1 MASST
6 ATKKMKEE
14 VTCCICLEM
23 MIEPMSI
30 DCGHSYCHLCIVG
43 IVENQCYR
51 TMQRVFHCP
60 QCRAPFKKESLRP
73 NKQLQ
78 NLIETIKEVG
88 HEQLCEK
95 HGEQLHLFC
104 EDDDQLICWRCE
116 RSPQHKGHV
125 TALVEDVSQSF
136 KEKLQDAVTI
146 LKDTK
151 DQYNNLKWF
160 TRKQISDWEE
170 KIEHQKQKIHADF
183 KNLHMFLY
191 EEEKSYIWKLEKV
204 KDQTLNSLLD
214 REATLKMQIQEVKNH
229 ILELEKKCQG
239 SAQNLLQNVKDTL
252 NKSLAI
258 KMVKPKDISLDLDTV
273 CNVSELYFDVTKMLR
288 RYQVSV
294 ILDPDTAHSELI
306 LSKDQR
312 QVTHGSTQK
321 KEITPQRFSILPC
334 VLGCE
339 GFTSGR
345 HYFEV
350 DVGEGTQWDF
360 GVCLENVERNVD
372 TIQGPQSGFW
382 AIRLCKD
389 KSYVALTSFLTPLRL
404 KEYLEVIGLFLDY
417 DAGFVSF
424 YNVNTGSHIYTF
436 PKACFSHALR
446 PYFQV
451 YHYSPLFLP
460 PPDE

>member
-6 ATKKMKEE
+6 STKKMKEE
-14 VTCCICLEM
+14 ATCCICLELM
-23 MIEPMSI
+23 TEPVSI
-30 DCGHSYCHLCIVG
+30 DCGHSYCRLCIVG
-43 IVENQCYR
+43 IIESQCSM
-51 TMQRVFHCP
+51 TAQRKFHCP
-60 QCRAPFKKESLRP
+60 QCRATFRRESLRP

-78 NLIETIKEVG
+78 NLIETIKET
-88 HEQLCEK
+88 ECEKLCEE
-95 HGEQLHLFC
+95 HREQLHLFC
-104 EDDDQLICWRCE
+104 EDDQQLICWRCE
-116 RSPQHKGHV
+116 RTQHKGHV
-125 TALVEDVSQSF
+125 TALVEDVYQSY
-136 KEKLQDAVTI
+136 KEKFQKAVTI

-151 DQYNNLKWF
+151 EQYKNLKLL
-160 TRKQISDWEE
+160 TRKQITDWEE
-170 KIEHQKQKIHADF
+170 KTESRKQQIHADF

-204 KDQTLNSLLD
+204 KEQTLENLLD
-214 REATLKMQIQEVKNH
+214 REATLEKQIQELKDH
-229 ILELEKKCQG
+229 IVELERKCQG
-239 SAQNLLQNVKDTL
+239 SAQNLLQDVKDTL
-252 NKSLAI
+252 SRNSTINL
-258 KMVKPKDISLDLDTV
+258 VKPKDVLLKLDTV

-288 RYQVSV
+288 RYQTSV
-294 ILDPDTAHSELI
+294 ILDPETAHPKLI

-312 QVTHGSTQK
+312 QVTCGSVQK
-321 KEITPQRFSILPC
+321 KPDTPGRFSVLPC
-334 VLGCE
+334 VLGCAT
-339 GFTSGR
+339 FTAGR

-389 KSYVALTSFLTPLRL
+389 KGYVALTSLLTPLRL
-404 KEYLEVIGLFLDY
+404 KEHLEVMGVFLDY

-436 PKACFSHALR
+436 PKASFSHALR